1 MVTAKTRKVGNSVAV
16 FIPKQLNVELD
27 TEYLIY
33 KSQNGS
39 LIFIPKIDNLF
50 SSDEVFENDYLHDW
64 QKSAAGEFNNEV

>member
-39 LIFIPKIDNLF
+39 LIFTPKIDNLF
-50 SSDEVFENDYLHDW
+50 SSDEVFENDYLHDS
-64 QKSAAGEFNNEV
+64 QESAAGEFNNEV